1 MIIDTHQH
9 LGRSMFSGV
18 ETTEAEL
25 IEALA
30 ENGVDTALV
39 MPQPTLDD
47 IEPIHDEISAACRR
61 HSGRLAGMASIN
73 PWVSDAEYVAE
84 ARRCVRELGFVA
96 IKLHPLGHNLPP
108 THREADK
115 VFRQAAELGVPVIV
129 HTGLG
134 APWALPSLCIPPARK
149 YPGVSVILA
158 HAGWG
163 IYSAEAMVAAE
174 VCDNIWLEPSWCPS
188 YIARQMIDRF
198 GADRVL
204 FGSDHLS
211 NLPVELVKYRSIG
224 LSSGDLA
231 KVLGLN
237 ARRVFRLLAEH
248 RN

>member
-25 IEALA
+25 IQALDA
-30 ENGVDTALV
+30 NAVDLALV
-39 MPQPTLDD
+39 MPQPTQDD
-47 IEPIHDEISAACRR
+47 IKTIHDRIAAACQRNP
-61 HSGRLAGMASIN
+61 GRLRGMASIN
-73 PWVSDAEYVAE
+73 PWCSEADYQNE
-84 ARRCVRELGFVA
+84 ARRCMKELGFVA

-134 APWALPSLCIPPARK
+134 APWALPSLCIPAARRYPAL
-149 YPGVSVILA
+149 PIILA

-163 IYSAEAMVAAE
+163 IYSAEALVAAE
-174 VCDNIWLEPSWCPS
+174 VCDNIILEPSWCPS
-188 YIARQMIDRF
+188 YMSRQMIDRI
-198 GADRVL
+198 GTARVI

-224 LSSGDLA
+224 LSDEELA
-231 KVLGLN
+231 NVLGQT
-237 ARRVFRLLAEH
+237 ASRVFPLSLDRPT
-248 RN
+248 